1 NVVPNS
7 KLAVSLAFKRARIMI
22 MDDNPNPNGS
32 TPDAKYLVKEYDTE
46 GAEAYKK
53 RLVNDILR
61 FTFTPDVTDDNFS
74 GVQSG
79 ESMKYKL
86 MAADNRRVMQQ
97 RLFEKGLMR
106 RLRLAVNIWRIKG
119 NDSIA
124 YDQINDTNIIFTAN
138 VPKSDSEIVALASQL
153 VGQVSDETLF
163 EILKTVTGVDP
174 EVELARIKEE
184 VGEKPSPRRPETEDE
199 DDE

>member
-1 NVVPNS
+1 MY
-7 KLAVSLAFKRARIMI
+7 L
-22 MDDNPNPNGS
+22 DDNPNPNGAQ
-32 TPDAKYLVKEYDTE
+32 PNAFYLVKEYDTE

-119 NDSIA
+119 NDSVA

-174 EVELARIKEE
+174 EVELERIKEDA
-184 VGEKPSPRRPETEDE
+184 GGTTPPRRPQMEDE
-199 DDE
+199 ANETT

>member
-1 NVVPNS
+1 
-7 KLAVSLAFKRARIMI
+7 
-22 MDDNPNPNGS
+22 
-32 TPDAKYLVKEYDTE
+32 
-46 GAEAYKK
+46 
-53 RLVNDILR
+53 
-61 FTFTPDVTDDNFS
+61 
-74 GVQSG
+74 
-79 ESMKYKL
+79 

-199 DDE
+199 ADE